1 MFNCPLPWNTSVLTY
16 VVGFDGAFTAN
27 DESRN
32 AKFCKNNNITKLS
45 TNGYYVINTALW
57 TRWND
62 VIFKLSE

>member
-1 MFNCPLPWNTSVLTY
+1 VLTY

-45 TNGYYVINTALW
+45 TNGYNVINTAL
-57 TRWND
+57 
-62 VIFKLSE
+62 